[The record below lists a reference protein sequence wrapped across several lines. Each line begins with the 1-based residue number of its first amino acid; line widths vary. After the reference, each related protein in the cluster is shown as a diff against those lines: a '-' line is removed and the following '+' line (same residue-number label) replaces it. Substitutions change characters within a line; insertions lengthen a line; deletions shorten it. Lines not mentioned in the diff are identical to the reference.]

1 MAFRRA
7 AARTVE
13 EETTNEGVP
22 SQGNQAPP
30 QEQVPLIAKA
40 PVNPP
45 VMKDGEIR
53 AAFLNLIQVMTTQSQ
68 VITTQD

>member
-30 QEQVPLIAKA
+30 QEQVPLCGQA

-45 VMKDGEIR
+45 VMTDAEIR
-53 AAFLNLIQVMTTQSQ
+53 SAFLN
-68 VITTQD
+68 